1 MSEIRFN
8 DLAKKIKDIQIED
21 LPQVFLIH
29 GEEFLYKS
37 AMDMIVDLLLPD
49 SSRILNFDSLEG
61 IAENISRAVERI
73 NTYSLI
79 PGTKIV
85 ALRDARIFYSR
96 EDKWTLFQKA
106 KIETENNEMKKGAGY
121 FTSFLSSLDLD
132 FADVE
137 VENRANRLG
146 IDPNE
151 DLSWMDKLLGYCR
164 DKGISVPKQSS
175 DLIGFFISAVEKGF
189 PKGHYL
195 IITADLAGKNH
206 RLYKAIK
213 KAGWI
218 VDCTVPRG
226 ERKADKIQQEK
237 ILNERARGILSKRGK
252 SIEKNAYY
260 TMVDMIGFDIRAFA
274 NDLEKLVNYVGNRDT
289 ITLSDVQALLKRTRQ
304 DPVFE
309 LTNAITDR
317 NIESSLFFLG
327 SMLAA
332 GIQPLQVLTA
342 LANQIRK
349 LIIAKAFTESQLGK
363 VWQKGAHYNY
373 FQKHVVPAV
382 LEHDNLLRNHLT
394 QWEEFFNEPK
404 TKSKKK
410 TSKNKIADSSDL
422 YLMKNPKNLYPTY
435 QLLKKSDNFS
445 AASLKAGL
453 KALGE
458 ADILLKSTAQSP
470 KRVLENVLF
479 KICGMS

>member
-1 MSEIRFN
+1 MTEIHFN
-8 DLAKKIKDIQIED
+8 DLAKKIKSTKIED
-21 LPQVFLIH
+21 FPQVFLIH

-37 AMDMIVDLLLPD
+37 AMDMIVDLLLPG
-49 SSRILNFDSLEG
+49 SSRTLNLDPLEG
-61 IAENISRAVERI
+61 ITENISRAVERI

-85 ALRDARIFYSR
+85 ALRDAKIFYSR

-106 KIETENNEMKKGAGY
+106 KDETENNEMKKGAGY

-132 FADVE
+132 FDDIE
-137 VENRANRLG
+137 GENRADRLG

-151 DLSWMDKLLGYCR
+151 DLRWMDKILGYCR

-175 DLIGFFISAVEKGF
+175 DLIGFLISALEKGF

-195 IITADLAGKNH
+195 IITTELAGKNH

-218 VDCTVPRG
+218 IDSTVPKG
-226 ERKADKIQQEK
+226 ERKADKVQQEK
-237 ILNERARGILSKRGK
+237 ILNERTRGILSKRGK
-252 SIEKNAYY
+252 SIEKDAYY
-260 TMVDMIGFDIRAFA
+260 AMVDMIGFDIRAFA
-274 NDLEKLVNYVGNRDT
+274 NDLEKLINYVGNRDT

-317 NIESSLFFLG
+317 NIESSLFFLN

-332 GIQPLQVLTA
+332 GIHPLQVLTA
-342 LANQIRK
+342 IANQIRK
-349 LIIAKAFTESQLGK
+349 LIIAKAFTESPSGK

-373 FQKHVVPAV
+373 FQKYVVPAI
-382 LEHDNLLRNHLT
+382 LDHDNLLRKHLE
-394 QWEEFFNEPK
+394 QWEDFFNKPK
-404 TKSKKK
+404 TKSRKKI
-410 TSKNKIADSSDL
+410 SKNKIAESSDL
-422 YLMKNPKNLYPTY
+422 FLMKNPKNLYPTY

-453 KALGE
+453 NALGE
-458 ADILLKSTAQSP
+458 ADLLMKSTAQNP
-470 KRVLENVLF
+470 TRVLENVLF